1 MIYAIIFYYLK
12 KLKGSSINFNNEKM
26 TTIITSEK
34 LVKFYNLYSIS
45 ISSILSYLFE

>member
-1 MIYAIIFYYLK
+1 MQLLLYHFK

-34 LVKFYNLYSIS
+34 LVKFYNLY
-45 ISSILSYLFE
+45 